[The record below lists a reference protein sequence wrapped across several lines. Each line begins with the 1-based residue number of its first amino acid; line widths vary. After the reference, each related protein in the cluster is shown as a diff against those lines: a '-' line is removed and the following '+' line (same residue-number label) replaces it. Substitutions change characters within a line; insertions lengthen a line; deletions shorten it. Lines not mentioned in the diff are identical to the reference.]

1 MRSSYLQKRRNDVN
15 DGVNKNNSSDF

>member
-15 DGVNKNNSSDF
+15 DGVDKNKSVDF